1 MKTQRNNFQ
10 QKLPKIFRKFF
21 QKNMLHIWLRGVI
34 YDKSKIFPLYWDQGE
49 MPAQSGAGVQTEGGA
64 AMIGRE
70 ALLEQYEEAL
80 FALLMESVAEAE
92 GEKALA
98 ESRRLNE
105 SGEEIMPAETHR
117 RCLRLIA
124 QKMAG
129 RNVRQFGRGFVR
141 AAGMAAT
148 IALVAIMVFTT
159 AFAAQESFQ
168 AKKPTLGYAVKFHK
182 HTTVIS
188 LPASSAALGS
198 GQRSPAPRFS
208 VDWLPKGFEPEK
220 EEKSDSNVWIQYRRP
235 NTEARIVIAAR
246 NLLDGSAN
254 VNTEDA
260 KVSYRQLRGTEAMVV
275 ETPDS
280 VCQILWAAEE
290 GREDWLFYAIGQ
302 NVELKTLVRVVESM
316 VME

>member
-34 YDKSKIFPLYWDQGE
+34 YDKNRIFPLCWDRGE

-117 RCLRLIA
+117 RR
-124 QKMAG
+124 
-129 RNVRQFGRGFVR
+129 
-141 AAGMAAT
+141 
-148 IALVAIMVFTT
+148 
-159 AFAAQESFQ
+159 
-168 AKKPTLGYAVKFHK
+168 
-182 HTTVIS
+182 
-188 LPASSAALGS
+188 
-198 GQRSPAPRFS
+198 
-208 VDWLPKGFEPEK
+208 PK
-220 EEKSDSNVWIQYRRP
+220 S
-235 NTEARIVIAAR
+235 
-246 NLLDGSAN
+246 
-254 VNTEDA
+254 
-260 KVSYRQLRGTEAMVV
+260 
-275 ETPDS
+275 
-280 VCQILWAAEE
+280 
-290 GREDWLFYAIGQ
+290 
-302 NVELKTLVRVVESM
+302 
-316 VME
+316 

>member
-34 YDKSKIFPLYWDQGE
+34 YDKSRIFPLYWDQGE

-168 AKKPTLGYAVKFHK
+168 AKKPTFGYAMKFHK

-208 VDWLPKGFEPEK
+208 VGWLPKGFEPEK

-280 VCQILWAAEE
+280 VCRILWAAEE

-316 VME
+316 VVE

>member
-21 QKNMLHIWLRGVI
+21 QKNMLHIWLLGVI
-34 YDKSKIFPLYWDQGE
+34 YDKSRIFPLYWDQGE

-64 AMIGRE
+64 AMIRRE

-92 GEKALA
+92 GEKALE

-168 AKKPTLGYAVKFHK
+168 AKKPTFGYAMKFHK

-198 GQRSPAPRFS
+198 GQRSPAPQFS

-280 VCQILWAAEE
+280 VCRILWAAEE

-316 VME
+316 VVE

>member
-10 QKLPKIFRKFF
+10 QKLPKNFRKFF
-21 QKNMLHIWLRGVI
+21 QKNMLHIWLLGVI
-34 YDKSKIFPLYWDQGE
+34 YDKSRIFPLYWDQGE

-105 SGEEIMPAETHR
+105 SGEEIVPAETHR

-168 AKKPTLGYAVKFHK
+168 AKKPTFGYAMKFHK

-198 GQRSPAPRFS
+198 GQRSPAPQFS

-280 VCQILWAAEE
+280 VCRILWAAEE

-316 VME
+316 VVE

>member
-10 QKLPKIFRKFF
+10 QKLPKNFQKFF

-34 YDKSKIFPLYWDQGE
+34 YDKSRIFPLYWDQGE

-198 GQRSPAPRFS
+198 GQRSPAPQFS

-280 VCQILWAAEE
+280 VCRILWAAEE

-316 VME
+316 VVE

>member
-1 MKTQRNNFQ
+1 
-10 QKLPKIFRKFF
+10 
-21 QKNMLHIWLRGVI
+21 
-34 YDKSKIFPLYWDQGE
+34 

-92 GEKALA
+92 GEKALV

-105 SGEEIMPAETHR
+105 SGEEIVPAETHR
-117 RCLRLIA
+117 RCLRLIDRKA
-124 QKMAG
+124 AG

-168 AKKPTLGYAVKFHK
+168 AKKPTFGYAVKFHK

-198 GQRSPAPRFS
+198 GQRSPAPQFS

-280 VCQILWAAEE
+280 VCRILWAAEE

-316 VME
+316 VVE